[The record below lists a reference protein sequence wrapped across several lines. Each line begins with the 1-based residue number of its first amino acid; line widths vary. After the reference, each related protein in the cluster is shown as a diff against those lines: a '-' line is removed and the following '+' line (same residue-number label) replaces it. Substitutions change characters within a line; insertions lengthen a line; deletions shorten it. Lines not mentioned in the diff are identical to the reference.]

1 MIELIDKFS
10 LIWRFVIILSFLI
23 AIVGFGILFYVK
35 YGTPKNKK
43 KLKKTGVIFF
53 VQVFLIGTIALGSDW
68 TARRLARHEIIE
80 FLNQK
85 NLELK
90 INGSIIDINE
100 ANEVIV
106 ELKEMRSFAG
116 HHSSPIKQ
124 FKIAI
129 SNKDKLIIL
138 FIRQDSNIENEYWIF
153 WNKYRASTLNEV
165 GRVRTDKFE
174 KYNNE
179 YKKAVVYH

>member
-35 YGTPKNKK
+35 HGTPKNKK
-43 KLKKTGVIFF
+43 KLKKTGMIFF
-53 VQVFLIGTIALGSDW
+53 VQVFLIVTIALGSDW
-68 TARRLARHEIIE
+68 TARRLARLEIIE

-124 FKIAI
+124 INIQI
-129 SNKDKLIIL
+129 SAEDK
-138 FIRQDSNIENEYWIF
+138 FIMLSIKQDSQIKNEYWIF

-165 GRVRTDKFE
+165 GRIRTDKLK
-174 KYNNE
+174 KYSNN
-179 YKKAVVYH
+179 